1 MFTTEY
7 IYRIGREGW
16 LSTTFKKLMT
26 DKRVDVPEDDGLTY
40 KQRRKA
46 QIKEEKK
53 RTKPSRKSLSANSK
67 GGRSKVGRPKGDAA
81 IINEYKSRMLSSPKS
96 KYVLDT
102 IFDAALNDDHKNQA
116 AAWKLVMDRILP
128 VAAFEKDV
136 VQNGGKSA
144 IQINITGVGTADV
157 KDAGST
163 MGDFDPNT
171 IQPTIIDGDNGEIL

>member
-1 MFTTEY
+1 MADEK
-7 IYRIGREGW
+7 E
-16 LSTTFKKLMT
+16 
-26 DKRVDVPEDDGLTY
+26 LTY
-40 KQRRKA
+40 AQRRKA

-53 RTKPSRKSLSANSK
+53 RTKPSRKAISANSK

-81 IINEYKSRMLSSPKS
+81 IINEYKARMLASPKS

-102 IFDAALNDDHKNQA
+102 IFDAALDNDHKNQA

-157 KDAGST
+157 KEIDA
-163 MGDFDPNT
+163 NT
-171 IQPTIIDGDNGEIL
+171 IQPTVIDGDNGEIL

>member
-1 MFTTEY
+1 
-7 IYRIGREGW
+7 
-16 LSTTFKKLMT
+16 MT
-26 DKRVDVPEDDGLTY
+26 DKRVEVPEDDGLTY

-53 RTKPSRKSLSANSK
+53 RTKPSRQALAANSK
-67 GGRSKVGRPKGDAA
+67 GGRGKVGRPKGDAG
-81 IINEYKSRMLSSPKS
+81 IINEYKARMLASPKS
-96 KYVLDT
+96 KLVLDT
-102 IFDAALNDDHKNQA
+102 IFDAALDNDHKNQS

-157 KDAGST
+157 KEIDA
-163 MGDFDPNT
+163 NT
-171 IQPTIIDGDNGEIL
+171 IQPTVIDGDNGEIL